1 MNINELKIYKDGRR
15 QRKLEETIFELDQA
29 IRFRAERSI
38 CSSITRHSCK
48 SYDDDC
54 DYVADW
60 LIDELAEHYKENG
73 FKVIVSTEKAGF
85 NILDWAFS
93 RATGEGYV
101 RGTYRKITIKWDI

>member
-1 MNINELKIYKDGRR
+1 MNIDELKIYKDGRR
-15 QRKLEETIFELDQA
+15 QRKLSDTIYDLDKA
-29 IRFRAERSI
+29 IKLRAERGINSL
-38 CSSITRHSCK
+38 TKHSCK
-48 SYDDDC
+48 TYDDDC

-93 RATGEGYV
+93 KATGKDYV